1 VKPQRPQRKT
11 LCPQKDPPPKEISE
25 RQGACE
31 KSVRDE
37 VNFDG
42 RRQGKAQDEVQVGI
56 YLSGFGKRMEFLI
69 FLGDPLKEEG
79 KRLKIRGHR
88 GEGNKDSFSSLK
100 INLFSVSSV
109 AGF

>member
-1 VKPQRPQRKT
+1 
-11 LCPQKDPPPKEISE
+11 
-25 RQGACE
+25 
-31 KSVRDE
+31 
-37 VNFDG
+37 
-42 RRQGKAQDEVQVGI
+42 
-56 YLSGFGKRMEFLI
+56 MEFLI